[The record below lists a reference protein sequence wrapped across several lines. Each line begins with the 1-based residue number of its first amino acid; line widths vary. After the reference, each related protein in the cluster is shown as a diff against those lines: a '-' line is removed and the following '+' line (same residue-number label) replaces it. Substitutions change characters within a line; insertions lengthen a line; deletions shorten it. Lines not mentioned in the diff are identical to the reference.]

1 MKKIFLFVS
10 SLLIASLLTF
20 LSCEKPQDITGE
32 DDNTDIV
39 YDTTET
45 IETKSS
51 TEIMTG
57 ATAAYIDAAG
67 MVINKGDSEDDAK
80 TCPAVT
86 YEPTVGY
93 PKTLTLDFGTGCTYN
108 GRNYSGKIIATVS
121 GRIRDAGTSISIVF
135 DNFKADTIELSGAMT
150 ITIDSSKV
158 LTDHIAYFT
167 VTLSDGSITIPSG
180 TYSMT
185 MNVSVIW
192 DLGTLTDYTDDVL
205 YFHKGSLTG
214 IDSDYNKYTITITQQ
229 LVYAVSCG
237 YVSQGKIDIESPKF
251 DNGATVDFGDG
262 TCDDT
267 ATVYTVAVVTVG
279 NQTYTKDVEYE
290 LILP

>member
-20 LSCEKPQDITGE
+20 LSCEKPKDIAGE
-32 DDNTDIV
+32 EDNIPAA

-45 IETKSS
+45 IPAKNI

-57 ATAAYIDAAG
+57 ATVAYLDAVG

-80 TCPAVT
+80 TCPTVA

-108 GRNYSGKIIATVS
+108 GRDYNGKIIATVS

-135 DNFKADTIELSGAMT
+135 DNFKADTIELSGTIT

-180 TYSMT
+180 TYSMN
-185 MNVSVIW
+185 MNISVKW
-192 DLGTLTDYTDDVL
+192 DLDTLTDYTDDVL
-205 YFHKGSLTG
+205 YIHKGFLTG
-214 IDSDYNKYTITITQQ
+214 EDSNNSNYYLTITQQ
-229 LVYAVSCG
+229 LEYAVSCG
-237 YVSQGKIDIESPKF
+237 NISKGEIEIETPKF
-251 DNGATVDFGDG
+251 DNGATVDFGNG
-262 TCDDT
+262 TCDNT
-267 ATVYTVAVVTVG
+267 AIVHTVAVVTIG